1 MTIAWHSFSV
11 LGSLA
16 AALAFSPAQAMPL
29 NYVVAPSSTHIGFSV
44 DVLGL
49 TTCHGE
55 FSKFTGELALDLDQP
70 ALTKVAVKIDS
81 ASAAMQWSAATQM
94 ILGSS
99 YLDAEHFPE
108 MEFVSDRAEMLRDG
122 KVRMDGILT
131 LRGISHPASFIA
143 DLSERQWNPQRNA
156 EEAEFI
162 ASGTVRRSDYHMESD
177 QGMLDDQVTFT
188 IRTRILL
195 NGPSFS
201 SALVQ

>member
-1 MTIAWHSFSV
+1 
-11 LGSLA
+11 
-16 AALAFSPAQAMPL
+16 MPL